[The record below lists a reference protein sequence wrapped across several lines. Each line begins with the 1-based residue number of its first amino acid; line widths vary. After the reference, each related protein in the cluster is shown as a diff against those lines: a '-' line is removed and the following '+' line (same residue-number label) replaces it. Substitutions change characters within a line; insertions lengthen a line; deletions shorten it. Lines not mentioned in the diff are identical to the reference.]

1 MQGDVRPQLL
11 APVNDNLARLHHRV
25 PRACLG
31 DDIILQPQEH
41 VSHQQVSGE
50 QSRFQS
56 LSQRVDEIESSPS
69 KIKQSSPDVVSN
81 PLPLELSSQQIPTI
95 LSSSTTR
102 PSTQEEEVDSFLWGN
117 YSDTALLGCDPPGH
131 SSPRHLPPTTR
142 SVLERCV
149 AMASMRA
156 WGDVLRLTNDALLG
170 LDMDD
175 GVAGCYSKMITLSS
189 TYFRPEANNDKHRET
204 CELILLRFTSQLKL
218 RRYVNLGKDVEALG
232 LLMSCCDVIPSWVPL
247 GARIFAAQQI
257 HYTDRSSRS
266 TDVMFTI
273 RYQAAWKE
281 HWGAEGTAAI
291 DNSLVNA
298 FVRKRE
304 WRLALRSLDQMM
316 DSLGIGAIKEVEWW
330 CNQTSPSGEI
340 VSDKERSQMKEVIMS
355 AAHLEL
361 LSRQFLILLQSGAI
375 SAADEIQNSI
385 CYYVTKF
392 NSQVDMSNMTAL
404 ICMIKGSALTRQVSV
419 RPGINKGLLLFA
431 RHNYTEAAKCFRG
444 ALEQQRQLDPIYFSL
459 NPSYPNGCL
468 TWKDLTSP
476 MLGFDAEQS
485 MTVECLNNLSLC
497 HLFSGNM
504 AFAVQELEGL
514 IREDPCLYLTEAL
527 AFNICTLYELGL
539 DREECARK
547 KLLLQRVAK
556 RFLLHDVCIESF
568 RLN

>member
-1 MQGDVRPQLL
+1 MTEQETTPDK
-11 APVNDNLARLHHRV
+11 RV
-25 PRACLG
+25 QRACLG
-31 DDIILQPQEH
+31 DDIILQ
-41 VSHQQVSGE
+41 
-50 QSRFQS
+50 
-56 LSQRVDEIESSPS
+56 IESSPS

-81 PLPLELSSQQIPTI
+81 PMHLGLSSQQLPTI
-95 LSSSTTR
+95 LSSSTTS
-102 PSTQEEEVDSFLWGN
+102 PSTQEEAVDSFLRGN
-117 YSDTALLGCDPPGH
+117 YSDTPLLGCDPPGH

-189 TYFRPEANNDKHRET
+189 TYFRPEANDDKHRET

-232 LLMSCCDVIPSWVPL
+232 LLMSCCAVIPSWVPL

-257 HYTDRSSRS
+257 HYTDRPSRA

-273 RYQAAWKE
+273 RYQAAWEE
-281 HWGAEGTAAI
+281 HWSAEGTAAI

-316 DSLGIGAIKEVEWW
+316 DGLGIGAIKEVEWW
-330 CNQTSPSGEI
+330 CTQTSSSGEI
-340 VSDKERSQMKEVIMS
+340 VSDKERSQMKEVIVS

-385 CYYVTKF
+385 CRYATKF
-392 NSQVDMSNMTAL
+392 NSQVDTSNMTAL
-404 ICMIKGSALTRQVSV
+404 IHMVKGSALTRQVFV
-419 RPGINKGLLLFA
+419 RLWLNKGLLLFS
-431 RHNYTEAAKCFRG
+431 RHNYSEAAKCFRD
-444 ALEQQRQLDPIYFSL
+444 ALEQQRQLDPICFSSL
-459 NPSYPNGCL
+459 LPSYPMGCL
-468 TWKDLTSP
+468 TWNDLTSP

-497 HLFSGNM
+497 HLYSGNM
-504 AFAVQELEGL
+504 AFSVQELEGL

-527 AFNICTLYELGL
+527 AFNMCTLYELGL
-539 DREECARK
+539 DGEECTRK

-556 RFLLHDVCIESF
+556 RFLLHDVSIESF